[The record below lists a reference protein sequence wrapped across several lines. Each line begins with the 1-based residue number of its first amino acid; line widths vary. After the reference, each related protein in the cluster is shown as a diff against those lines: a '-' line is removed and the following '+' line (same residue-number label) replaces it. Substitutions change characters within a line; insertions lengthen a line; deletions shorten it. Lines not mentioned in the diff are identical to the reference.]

1 MSLLFNVPYT
11 YRKDGIYYLQR
22 YVPEDVRQHYKT
34 NWISFSLR
42 TKSARD
48 AMALARSASAK
59 LEAYWHS
66 LRLAYGEVTAQHLVA
81 LRDQGQREQ
90 AKVEKSLGLSLA
102 EAGEMYLR
110 LKGSNKP
117 KTFHSAVERALG
129 YVVKVIG
136 NKPLQAISR
145 KDAAAVRD
153 DLVAKGLAPSSVTR
167 VLTTIKAVINF
178 AIQEEGIELSNP
190 FKGLFVDKSIGHT

>member
-1 MSLLFNVPYT
+1 MSLLLSVPYT

-34 NWISFSLR
+34 NRISFSLR

-66 LRLAYGEVTAQHLVA
+66 LRLAYGEVPAQHLVA

-90 AKVEKSLGLSLA
+90 AKVEQSLGLSLA

-117 KTFHSAVERALG
+117 KTFHSAADGLIVS
-129 YVVKVIG
+129 KVIYSEG
-136 NKPLQAISR
+136 ASTYPHSR
-145 KDAAAVRD
+145 QNTTH
-153 DLVAKGLAPSSVTR
+153 AKYFF
-167 VLTTIKAVINF
+167 VLCPWY
-178 AIQEEGIELSNP
+178 S
-190 FKGLFVDKSIGHT
+190 

>member
-1 MSLLFNVPYT
+1 
-11 YRKDGIYYLQR
+11 
-22 YVPEDVRQHYKT
+22 
-34 NWISFSLR
+34 
-42 TKSARD
+42 
-48 AMALARSASAK
+48 MALARSASAK

-66 LRLAYGEVTAQHLVA
+66 LRLAYGEVPAQHLVA
-81 LRDQGQREQ
+81 LRDQGHREQ
-90 AKVEKSLGLSLA
+90 AKVEQSLGLSLA

-136 NKPLQAISR
+136 NKHLHAISR

-153 DLVAKGLAPSSVTR
+153 YLVAKGLAPSSVTR

-178 AIQEEGIELSNP
+178 AIQEEGSELANP
-190 FKGLFVDKSIGHT
+190 FKGLFVDKSIRPKKRMPVPWNDLHRVQQQCWHVDL

>member
-1 MSLLFNVPYT
+1 
-11 YRKDGIYYLQR
+11 
-22 YVPEDVRQHYKT
+22 
-34 NWISFSLR
+34 
-42 TKSARD
+42 
-48 AMALARSASAK
+48 
-59 LEAYWHS
+59 
-66 LRLAYGEVTAQHLVA
+66 
-81 LRDQGQREQ
+81 
-90 AKVEKSLGLSLA
+90 
-102 EAGEMYLR
+102 MYLR

-136 NKPLQAISR
+136 NKPLLAISR

-178 AIQEEGIELSNP
+178 AIQPMKSWKLMARL
-190 FKGLFVDKSIGHT
+190 GLTL